1 MRRRNEE
8 ISDKGF
14 PLPDWYLED
23 YPEGEEEY
31 SEKVPSKEMDS
42 YLQTPVSAK
51 RLVWSRWLLPFI
63 GLLCVVFGALILMAA
78 ILEKPWVKTHQVVDE
93 GVRRPITSIERE
105 AAPTLSGVVGKG
117 LEGES
122 SGRGTLKHERPI
134 VSKPPESRTMS
145 AKRTIDEKAVIIGA
159 LEESEKTRAEER
171 GYRDTLLGREIP
183 EGDTRIKEETPKT
196 IRVREEPSPR
206 EIHEKSRKE
215 ISQSR
220 PVTPNAVKLERE
232 TGRIEVAP
240 TKASEPR
247 EMSVREP
254 SQRTHTKDLGD
265 TRAPQKYDA
274 PSTTKDKSIPIA
286 RLPID
291 ARSSIEREERIIQI
305 KIPSLIATEEEVKNF
320 FAQYRE
326 RYARKDLE
334 GLFSLFSSRAVEN
347 GRYGIEEMKK
357 TYLDFFDKS
366 QKLRYHI
373 KDPKIEIY
381 QNGVEVKARY
391 KIEQTAKKGGKE
403 NIWWGDIRWILE
415 REDGALKISL
425 LDYRPQR
432 SP

>member
-23 YPEGEEEY
+23 YPQGEEEY
-31 SEKVPSKEMDS
+31 SGKVPPKEMDS

-51 RLVWSRWLLPFI
+51 RLGWSRWLIPFI
-63 GLLCVVFGALILMAA
+63 GLLCVIFGALILMSV
-78 ILEKPWVKTHQVVDE
+78 ILKKPWVKTRQVVDE
-93 GVRRPITSIERE
+93 GVRLPITSIEGE
-105 AAPTLSGVVGKG
+105 AAPTLPGVVGKG
-117 LEGES
+117 MEGES
-122 SGRGTLKHERPI
+122 SGRGTLEHEKPI
-134 VSKPPESRTMS
+134 VSKPAESRTMS
-145 AKRTIDEKAVIIGA
+145 AERTIDEKAVIIGT
-159 LEESEKTRAEER
+159 LEEGEKIQAEER

-183 EGDTRIKEETPKT
+183 EGDTKIKEETPKT

-206 EIHEKSRKE
+206 EIHEKSVKE

-220 PVTPNAVKLERE
+220 PVTPGAVELEKE

-240 TKASEPR
+240 TKASESR
-247 EMSVREP
+247 EISVRKP
-254 SQRTHTKDLGD
+254 SRRTHTKDLSD

-274 PSTTKDKSIPIA
+274 PSTIEDKSISVA
-286 RLPID
+286 RPPID
-291 ARSSIEREERIIQI
+291 VSSSIEREERIIQI

-320 FAQYRE
+320 FAEYGE

-347 GRYGIEEMKK
+347 GRYGIAEMKK
-357 TYLDFFDKS
+357 TYSDFFDKS

-373 KDPKIEIY
+373 EDPRIEIY

-415 REDGALKISL
+415 RENGALKISL